1 MLELEAI
8 TVRRLGV
15 SGPAVHV
22 LHGGPGA
29 PGSARG
35 VARVLSQRFTVF
47 EPLQRRAGSV
57 PLSVEQHVRDL
68 AALAPSPA
76 LLVGHSWGA
85 MLGLSYASRYPEAVS
100 KLVLVGCGT
109 YDEATRAQLRAA
121 IQERLGPEGRER
133 VSQLSAQLV
142 GETTAI
148 QREAALQQ
156 LASIHAELETYASV
170 ESEIDTGTKPSEF
183 LPLDPQGHS
192 ETWNDV
198 IRRQRDGVE
207 PQAFSQIRAPVLMI
221 HGDYDPH
228 PGPATRDL
236 LQQSIPQLEY
246 LSLERCGHEP
256 WREQYARERFAEAL
270 REWLERK

>member
-1 MLELEAI
+1 MHEPDAI

-15 SGPAVHV
+15 SGPAVVV

-35 VARVLSQRFTVF
+35 LARILSQRFTVF
-47 EPLQRRAGSV
+47 EPVQRRSGNIL
-57 PLSVEQHVRDL
+57 LSVEQHVQDL
-68 AALAPSPA
+68 AVVAPTPA
-76 LLVGHSWGA
+76 LVVGHSWGA
-85 MLGLSYASRYPEAVS
+85 MLGLSFASRYPSAVS

-109 YDEATRAQLRAA
+109 YDVGMRAQLRAS
-121 IQERLGPEGRER
+121 IQERLGPEGRRR
-133 VSQLSAQLV
+133 VAELEAELV
-142 GETTAI
+142 AATTAT

-156 LASIHAELETYASV
+156 IGAIHSELETYASV
-170 ESEIDTGTKPSEF
+170 ENDADPSEL
-183 LPLDPQGHS
+183 LPVDPVGHT

-198 IRRQRDGVE
+198 VRLQRDGVE
-207 PQAFSQIRAPVLMI
+207 PQLFSEIRAPVLMI

-236 LQQSIPQLEY
+236 LRNYIPQLEY

-256 WREQYARERFAEAL
+256 WREQHARESFAAAL
-270 REWLERK
+270 CDWLGRK